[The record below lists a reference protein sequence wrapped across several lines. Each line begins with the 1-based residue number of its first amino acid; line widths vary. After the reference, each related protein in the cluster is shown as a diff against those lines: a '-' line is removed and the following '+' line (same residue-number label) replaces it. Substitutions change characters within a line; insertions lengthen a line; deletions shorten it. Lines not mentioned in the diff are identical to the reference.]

1 MRRRAALIGVSAA
14 VVLGLGGT
22 LAAGAGGGD
31 RDGYLAVGAAGTG
44 PSAPDRAVPPS
55 GKVRMV
61 PLDGPSPAASPGDG
75 GVGTSS
81 TPSASGTS
89 AGTSGT
95 SGTFS
100 ASAPPSVPGA
110 PGTPGTAPGPDGSGS
125 AGSAKSP
132 AGSGGSASGGAPGS
146 PGTPGGAQGG
156 PGGSAGG
163 SSGGATD
170 PSDTPSAPGPPGRPS
185 PPAGPAVLSVGAPSR
200 SAGDHRWCEN
210 VTVRFR
216 NTGGTAVKSGSVV
229 FATHIIGLLG
239 VDWATMT
246 SSQPLPAPIAA
257 GAVASRTYGVCVDA
271 WRVPLGMHV
280 ETRSVTASW
289 G

>member
-44 PSAPDRAVPPS
+44 PPAPDHAVPPS
-55 GKVRMV
+55 GKVRLV
-61 PLDGPSPAASPGDG
+61 PLDGPGTAASPGDG
-75 GVGTSS
+75 SAGTSA

-89 AGTSGT
+89 DTSST
-95 SGTFS
+95 SSTS
-100 ASAPPSVPGA
+100 ATPSV
-110 PGTPGTAPGPDGSGS
+110 PGTPGTPGAAPGAGGSES

-132 AGSGGSASGGAPGS
+132 AGSGVSASGGSSGS
-146 PGTPGGAQGG
+146 PGGAAGRPGGTA
-156 PGGSAGG
+156 GGSAGG

-170 PSDTPSAPGPPGRPS
+170 PSGTPSPPGTPGRPS

-200 SAGDHRWCEN
+200 SPGEHRWCEN

-257 GAVASRTYGVCVDA
+257 GAVVSRTYGVCVDA

>member
-14 VVLGLGGT
+14 MILGLGGT
-22 LAAGAGGGD
+22 LAAGAGDGG

-44 PSAPDRAVPPS
+44 PSAPDHAVPPS
-55 GKVRMV
+55 GKVELV
-61 PLDGPSPAASPGDG
+61 PLDGSGPAAPPGSP
-75 GVGTSS
+75 
-81 TPSASGTS
+81 
-89 AGTSGT
+89 GTSGT
-95 SGTFS
+95 SAT
-100 ASAPPSVPGA
+100 PSA
-110 PGTPGTAPGPDGSGS
+110 PGTPGTPGTSPGPGGGSGS
-125 AGSAKSP
+125 AGASNTP
-132 AGSGGSASGGAPGS
+132 AGHAGSVSGGSAGNRDDPGA
-146 PGTPGGAQGG
+146 TGG
-156 PGGSAGG
+156 PGPSGG
-163 SSGGATD
+163 STGPSHPSG
-170 PSDTPSAPGPPGRPS
+170 PSGTPSAPGTPPGRPS

-210 VTVRFR
+210 VTVQFR

-246 SSQPLPAPIAA
+246 SSRPLPVPIAA
-257 GAVASRTYGVCVDA
+257 GAVVSRTYGVCVDA

-280 ETRSVTASW
+280 ETRTVTASW